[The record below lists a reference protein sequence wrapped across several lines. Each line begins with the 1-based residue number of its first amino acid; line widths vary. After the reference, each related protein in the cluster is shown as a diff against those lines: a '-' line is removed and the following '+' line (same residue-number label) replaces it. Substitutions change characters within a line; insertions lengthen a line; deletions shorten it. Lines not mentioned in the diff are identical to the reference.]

1 MRISIVAVDP
11 DNTAGPWRIVHTR
24 DGSSAHNHPPSSD
37 VRVHVAHRQRA
48 ARKTT
53 ATSVSTGDLVEVR
66 TMAGVSTSR
75 IYATMLIQE
84 ESTMLI
90 PKDIAKAKAATRSKL
105 LANRTS
111 NEALFKMLDDKG
123 FYYCYEIDPESN
135 RLIYL
140 MWAHS
145 ATTKLS
151 RDFMDLLILDCTYKT
166 NRFHSTVAQSSHYR
180 SRPNATEIAFPECS
194 KMLCFWHIRRNVVA
208 QAQKK
213 IGDGSTVAIVNGMQR
228 KKKIALETD
237 IFMAKFDETV
247 DSTTEDEFEER
258 RAGLHRLNSA
268 MGKYLDAQWWP
279 HRTKF
284 VRCWTDQYSHFGCRD
299 TSTVEGTHAT
309 MKSWLDNSQGD
320 ILKVFMRLLPWWSHA
335 ASRTSLKAANDE
347 SNIPTL
353 FRKND
358 NYSAIAKIITI
369 HAFRKTDELWA
380 KARAIVVHN
389 LDRSVCDGTFRR
401 VHGRPCIHDLMAI
414 IESDDPNV
422 KLRPEQFDR
431 HWWLPSARNCDTER
445 VLEPATRR
453 RGRRFNAQ
461 QRSHQT
467 GYGAY
472 STRREPLGFE
482 IIEQNLAVER
492 MHAAHV
498 PSFTELLQSE
508 DTVQYEQKFLP
519 PRSWGYA
526 GLRSLD
532 EDC

>member
-1 MRISIVAVDP
+1 
-11 DNTAGPWRIVHTR
+11 
-24 DGSSAHNHPPSSD
+24 
-37 VRVHVAHRQRA
+37 
-48 ARKTT
+48 
-53 ATSVSTGDLVEVR
+53 
-66 TMAGVSTSR
+66 
-75 IYATMLIQE
+75 
-84 ESTMLI
+84 
-90 PKDIAKAKAATRSKL
+90 
-105 LANRTS
+105 
-111 NEALFKMLDDKG
+111 
-123 FYYCYEIDPESN
+123 
-135 RLIYL
+135 
-140 MWAHS
+140 
-145 ATTKLS
+145 
-151 RDFMDLLILDCTYKT
+151 
-166 NRFHSTVAQSSHYR
+166 
-180 SRPNATEIAFPECS
+180 
-194 KMLCFWHIRRNVVA
+194 MLCFWHIRRNVVA

-347 SNIPTL
+347 SNIPPL

>member
-90 PKDIAKAKAATRSKL
+90 PKDIANAKAATRSKL

-166 NRFHSTVAQSSHYR
+166 NRF
-180 SRPNATEIAFPECS
+180 P
-194 KMLCFWHIRRNVVA
+194 

-268 MGKYLDAQWWP
+268 IGKYLDAQWWP

-335 ASRTSLKAANDE
+335 ASRTSLKAANDK

-358 NYSAIAKIITI
+358 NYSAIAKIITT
-369 HAFRKTDELWA
+369 HAFKKTDELWA

-389 LDRSVCDGTFRR
+389 LDRS
-401 VHGRPCIHDLMAI
+401 
-414 IESDDPNV
+414 
-422 KLRPEQFDR
+422 
-431 HWWLPSARNCDTER
+431 
-445 VLEPATRR
+445 
-453 RGRRFNAQ
+453 
-461 QRSHQT
+461 
-467 GYGAY
+467 
-472 STRREPLGFE
+472 
-482 IIEQNLAVER
+482 
-492 MHAAHV
+492 
-498 PSFTELLQSE
+498 
-508 DTVQYEQKFLP
+508 
-519 PRSWGYA
+519 
-526 GLRSLD
+526 
-532 EDC
+532 

>member
-1 MRISIVAVDP
+1 
-11 DNTAGPWRIVHTR
+11 
-24 DGSSAHNHPPSSD
+24 
-37 VRVHVAHRQRA
+37 
-48 ARKTT
+48 
-53 ATSVSTGDLVEVR
+53 
-66 TMAGVSTSR
+66 MAGVSTSR

-90 PKDIAKAKAATRSKL
+90 PKDIANAKAATRSKL

-151 RDFMDLLILDCTYKT
+151 RDFMDLLILDCIYKT
-166 NRFHSTVAQSSHYR
+166 NRFRMPLLNAVILTGLTTILPFAQIWLPGEAEPDFTWALTTLMTFMTEQIVPLPRVLITDRDLTPQR
-180 SRPNATEIAFPECS
+180 SP
-194 KMLCFWHIRRNVVA
+194 